1 MPPALPE
8 ASFLCKCSDLDQLVL
23 PRTDADLLAVLQTA
37 VPVRIRVDALEVVM
51 LVDMA
56 RLPIGGRATQGRLGV
71 DGVHTGHIQG
81 HRVEGGEHSN
91 IWKDRNVIFT
101 MAVAVRGY
109 IYYQGNMEVWT
120 AVYNGFGILS
130 HTAV

>member
-51 LVDMA
+51 LVDMT
-56 RLPIGGRATQGRLGV
+56 RPLVGGGAAQGRRGTFNLSGVLPPLGNGPRGSPV
-71 DGVHTGHIQG
+71 WCGSTS
-81 HRVEGGEHSN
+81 VE
-91 IWKDRNVIFT
+91 
-101 MAVAVRGY
+101 
-109 IYYQGNMEVWT
+109 
-120 AVYNGFGILS
+120 
-130 HTAV
+130 